1 MAYRSAE
8 DQNLGEVCNP
18 TMKATLSNRLDS
30 VFVSA
35 HVILQPLR
43 GTPHVMQLEEA
54 MLFGKQGG
62 KPDTQPAAKRRRGA
76 ASVGSEPKVAADE
89 AAWAALARVYMQ
101 LGEFHLAHVTSSAHL
116 ARCAAVL
123 SPTSHAAQ
131 HPWVYADTGNTGEKG
146 QDTAG
151 RTLPRP

>member
-54 MLFGKQGG
+54 MLFGKQ
-62 KPDTQPAAKRRRGA
+62 
-76 ASVGSEPKVAADE
+76 VGSRIRSRQQSAGAGLPVSVQSPRWRLMKRPGRPSREC
-89 AAWAALARVYMQ
+89 
-101 LGEFHLAHVTSSAHL
+101 TCSS
-116 ARCAAVL
+116 
-123 SPTSHAAQ
+123 
-131 HPWVYADTGNTGEKG
+131 GNSTW
-146 QDTAG
+146 
-151 RTLPRP
+151 RM